1 MAKATASAG
10 SAASGKSTPPIS
22 EAEKRRN
29 EKKLY
34 SDKLRAEQQQQKEK
48 KEARR
53 RSMSGA
59 EDQKKQAAAIIQ
71 ARYRQTR
78 TPSPQTSPP
87 RLDKYK
93 PMHAGGA
100 PAPSPLVAE
109 ALADRYMKARE
120 ETSTK
125 SPPPRAAT
133 PRQSVASAAAAAGEA
148 VPLGAAPAA
157 AEVEHALVVAFEK
170 LGDTK
175 AKLAAAVKEKEKAVE
190 EAAAL
195 KREAAALKAELKAEK
210 AAKADANQKLADSY
224 KARQEVQAQLDRA
237 RGGGGAPAPPTK
249 AGTKPVTAAEAR
261 RAAGAQQRGYAEGQR
276 KRYEK
281 LQAAKESEAKAM
293 YKRLSDAQDATEAET
308 RRRQEAERA
317 LAECEQKLYEVLA
330 ELNAERGRGAAW
342 VEERVEMQQLVRE
355 LQLDAQET
363 ATMLEAESEMRK
375 ALQEGLAPPLQPGA
389 AARRRRRCRRRR
401 RRSRAPR
408 RPRPPVAAPRAR
420 AAACRP
426 TGGGR
431 RARAARRRPHHAPR
445 ASTDCSTMGR
455 RPRPTSPLRAGH
467 DVGAELAAEGLANP
481 QRRRREGVEVR
492 APVGVAA
499 GA

>member
-1 MAKATASAG
+1 
-10 SAASGKSTPPIS
+10 
-22 EAEKRRN
+22 
-29 EKKLY
+29 
-34 SDKLRAEQQQQKEK
+34 
-48 KEARR
+48 
-53 RSMSGA
+53 
-59 EDQKKQAAAIIQ
+59 
-71 ARYRQTR
+71 
-78 TPSPQTSPP
+78 
-87 RLDKYK
+87 
-93 PMHAGGA
+93 
-100 PAPSPLVAE
+100 
-109 ALADRYMKARE
+109 MKARE

-375 ALQEGLAPPLQPGA
+375 ALQEGLAPPLQPGGSRPPTTSVSSAAPPIPRAASPAPSPWRRLQQGRRRVARRAAAVGHGQRGADPITHQGRQQTARRCSGTAADVA
-389 AARRRRRCRRRR
+389 AARR
-401 RRSRAPR
+401 
-408 RPRPPVAAPRAR
+408 
-420 AAACRP
+420 
-426 TGGGR
+426 
-431 RARAARRRPHHAPR
+431 
-445 ASTDCSTMGR
+445 
-455 RPRPTSPLRAGH
+455 H

-499 GA
+499 GAQPGGADAGDGGESGGVDLAPGSEGPHHAARPRRAVYGVGVSGLERGYWRSAV